1 MYRQLFGFSKNPFR
15 QTPDPAY
22 LFLGQHHE
30 EAIAHLTYAVMKG
43 EGFSVITGEPGVGK
57 TTVCRS
63 FLEQL
68 DHDVQCAYI
77 SDAGGLSPLKLL
89 QRINARLHI
98 PGKFS
103 NIKDLTDALNKFL
116 IQKTRAGKKVALFI
130 DDAHVLSND
139 ALEQVRLLSNL
150 ETTRH
155 KLLQIILIG
164 RPELLDRLESR
175 ELRQIGQR
183 VSVNWYIQPLSYE
196 ETLAYVQHRIS
207 VSSKGPPVRFD
218 QTAIRPLYRFTDGI
232 PRRINSACDRILKEA
247 YDHRERIIDEKIAKS
262 ALKKLSG
269 HRNKPSQSIGL
280 NWRAL
285 FLYSGGGLA
294 LIAMISGAYV
304 VSTSHGQRPET
315 TVLSKQITP
324 LPDPQT
330 AIEPKEEIESTVT
343 QKDDNLPEGD
353 PVVEE
358 LTDAILESS
367 FAGGEVIPEPEE
379 VSTEGN
385 IDEPIQTESVEV
397 VVEESPSQRLT
408 HSIQV
413 GAFLEEENA
422 LKLVKHLEGSG
433 YQPQMIIVKGPDGL
447 SWFTVR
453 IGDYP
458 SIDTALQKAAAF
470 TAAENLAAAVRPY
483 NAF

>member
-1 MYRQLFGFSKNPFR
+1 M
-15 QTPDPAY
+15 
-22 LFLGQHHE
+22 
-30 EAIAHLTYAVMKG
+30 TYAVMKG

-63 FLEQL
+63 FLEEL

-77 SDAGGLSPLKLL
+77 FDAGGLSPLKLL
-89 QRINARLHI
+89 KRINARLHV
-98 PGKFS
+98 PGKYN

-183 VSVNWYIQPLSYE
+183 VSVNWYIKPLSYE

-262 ALKKLSG
+262 ALKKLAG
-269 HRNKPSQSIGL
+269 HRSKPSQSIGL
-280 NWRAL
+280 NWRAII
-285 FLYSGGGLA
+285 LYSGGSLA
-294 LIAMISGAYV
+294 FIAMISSAYV
-304 VSTSHGQRPET
+304 FSTSHGQRPET
-315 TVLSKQITP
+315 IVLSKQISP
-324 LPDPQT
+324 LPEPQT
-330 AIEPKEEIESTVT
+330 ADELKKETASTVP
-343 QKDDNLPEGD
+343 QKVDNLSEDD

-367 FAGGEVIPEPEE
+367 FAGDEVIPEPEAA
-379 VSTEGN
+379 STEE
-385 IDEPIQTESVEV
+385 IIAEPLQSESVGAVDKEL
-397 VVEESPSQRLT
+397 PPQQLT

-413 GAFLEEENA
+413 GAFLDEENA
-422 LKLVKHLEGSG
+422 LKLVKQLEDNG
-433 YQPQMIIVKGPDGL
+433 YQPQIITVNGPDGL
-447 SWFTVR
+447 SWFSVR

-458 SIDTALQKAAAF
+458 SIDIALQKAAAF

>member
-30 EAIAHLTYAVMKG
+30 EAIAHLSYAVMKG
-43 EGFSVITGEPGVGK
+43 EGFSVITGERGVGK

-68 DHDVQCAYI
+68 DHNVQSAYI
-77 SDAGGLSPLKLL
+77 FDAGGISPLKLL
-89 QRINARLHI
+89 QLINARLHI
-98 PGKFS
+98 PGKFN

-116 IQKTRAGKKVALFI
+116 IRKTRTGKKVALFI

-139 ALEQVRLLSNL
+139 VLEQVRLLSNL

-183 VSVNWYIQPLSYE
+183 VSVNWYIKPLSYE

-207 VSSKGPPVRFD
+207 VSSKGPPVRFV
-218 QTAIRPLYRFTDGI
+218 QSAIHPLYRFTDGI

-269 HRNKPSQSIGL
+269 HRSNPSRSVGL
-280 NWRAL
+280 NWRAFL
-285 FLYSGGGLA
+285 LYSGGTLA
-294 LIAMISGAYV
+294 LIAMVSGAYII
-304 VSTSHGQRPET
+304 STNHDQRPDT
-315 TVLSKQITP
+315 IVVSKQIAP
-324 LPDPQT
+324 LSEPQT
-330 AIEPKEEIESTVT
+330 ASEPKAESESAVPK
-343 QKDDNLPEGD
+343 KDDGQLEGD

-367 FAGGEVIPEPEE
+367 FAGGEVIPEPEAATPE
-379 VSTEGN
+379 DN
-385 IDEPIQTESVEV
+385 IADPIQPESVGAVFED
-397 VVEESPSQRLT
+397 SPPQRMT

-422 LKLVKHLEGSG
+422 RRLVKRLKDSG
-433 YQPQMIIVKGPDGL
+433 YLPQIITVQSPDGL
-447 SWFTVR
+447 SWFSVR
-453 IGDYP
+453 VGDYP
-458 SIDTALQKAAAF
+458 SIDIALQKAAAF
-470 TAAENLAAAVRPY
+470 TAVENLAAAVRPY